1 MPALRKLQE
10 DQDADVRY
18 FATKAY
24 ERTTGDDVRGAE
36 PMSKFIFAESDKAT
50 AC

>member
-36 PMSKFIFAESDKAT
+36 PMSEFYLVELDKAT
-50 AC
+50 TG